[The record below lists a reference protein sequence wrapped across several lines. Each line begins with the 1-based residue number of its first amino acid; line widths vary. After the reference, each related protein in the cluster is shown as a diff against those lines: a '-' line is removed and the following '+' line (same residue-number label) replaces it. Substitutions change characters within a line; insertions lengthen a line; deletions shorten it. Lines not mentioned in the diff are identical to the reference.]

1 MTISLD
7 LTPAQEAAITQRAE
21 ARGIT
26 PEQWV
31 MEFVNSL
38 VPPDTIEHLQD
49 TDPEGWFRQ
58 LREWAESHDRM
69 TPLLSDEALRRESIY
84 EDRL

>member
-1 MTISLD
+1 MTINLD
-7 LTPAQEAAITQRAE
+7 LTPGQEAAIQQRA
-21 ARGIT
+21 ASRRIT
-26 PEQWV
+26 SEQWV
-31 MEFVNSL
+31 TELVNSL

-49 TDPEGWFRQ
+49 TDPEEWFRQ
-58 LREWAESHDRM
+58 LREWAESHDRT